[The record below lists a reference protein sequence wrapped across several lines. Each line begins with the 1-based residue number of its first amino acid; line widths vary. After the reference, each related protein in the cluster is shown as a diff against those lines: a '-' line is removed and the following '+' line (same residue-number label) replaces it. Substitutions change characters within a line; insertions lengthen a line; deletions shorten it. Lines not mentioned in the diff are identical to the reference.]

1 MKVLSLRL
9 MRLNYKNFKKSFILL
24 TGFKTIILLFL
35 VSFSSFAETTIEPKI
50 IEYKGVK
57 AKDLQKV
64 NQQVNALYQKQKQLE
79 EKISQIEKLKNVSQ
93 TDKKL
98 IEYFLTEIEE
108 LKKNQEELK
117 NQITNF
123 EKETKKFFF
132 ILNLIQFTTFGIFVV
147 FVILLYNN
155 YKKNTGRE
163 IKEVS
168 EKVDKIQER
177 SDAEMI
183 LSLIEKA
190 KTDPKAAEILQ
201 TYLKSRGEVNE
212 V

>member
-1 MKVLSLRL
+1 
-9 MRLNYKNFKKSFILL
+9 MRLNYKIFKIGLIFF
-24 TGFKTIILLFL
+24 TGFMAILSLL
-35 VSFSSFAETTIEPKI
+35 ISFNSFAETTIEPKI

-57 AKDLQKV
+57 AKDLQKI

-79 EKISQIEKLKNVSQ
+79 EKINQIEKLKNVSQ

-123 EKETKKFFF
+123 EKETKKSFFM
-132 ILNLIQFTTFGIFVV
+132 LNLIQFITFGIFVV
-147 FVILLYNN
+147 FMILLYN
-155 YKKNTGRE
+155 YKKDAYRE
-163 IKEVS
+163 IREVD
-168 EKVDKIQER
+168 EKVNKIQEK

-183 LSLIEKA
+183 LSFIEKA

-201 TYLKSRGEVNE
+201 IYLKSRGGVNE

>member
-1 MKVLSLRL
+1 MT
-9 MRLNYKNFKKSFILL
+9 ILL
-24 TGFKTIILLFL
+24 LL
-35 VSFSSFAETTIEPKI
+35 VSFNSFAETAIEPKI

-57 AKDLQKV
+57 AEYLQKI
-64 NQQVNALYQKQKQLE
+64 NRQVNALYQKQKQLE
-79 EKISQIEKLKNVSQ
+79 EKISQIEKLKDISQ
-93 TDKKL
+93 TDKNL

-123 EKETKKFFF
+123 EKEIKKSFF
-132 ILNLIQFTTFGIFVV
+132 ILNLIQFVTFGILAAFMV
-147 FVILLYNN
+147 LLYN
-155 YKKNTGRE
+155 YKKDAGRE

-168 EKVDKIQER
+168 EKVDEIQEM
-177 SDAEMI
+177 SDAEII

-201 TYLKSRGEVNE
+201 TYLKSRGGVNE

>member
-1 MKVLSLRL
+1 
-9 MRLNYKNFKKSFILL
+9 MRLNYKNFKKSFILF
-24 TGFKTIILLFL
+24 TGFMIILLLF
-35 VSFSSFAETTIEPKI
+35 VSFNSFAETTIEPKI

-57 AKDLQKV
+57 AEDLRKV
-64 NQQVNALYQKQKQLE
+64 NQQVNALYLKQKQLE
-79 EKISQIEKLKNVSQ
+79 EKVNQIEKLKNVSQ
-93 TDKKL
+93 IDKKL
-98 IEYFLTEIEE
+98 IGYFLTEIEE

-117 NQITNF
+117 NQIANL
-123 EKETKKFFF
+123 EKETKKSFFM
-132 ILNLIQFTTFGIFVV
+132 LNLIQFVTFGIFVV
-147 FVILLYNN
+147 FMILLYN
-155 YKKNTGRE
+155 YKKDTGRE

-177 SDAEMI
+177 SDVEVI

-201 TYLKSRGEVNE
+201 TYLKNRGEVDE

>member
-1 MKVLSLRL
+1 
-9 MRLNYKNFKKSFILL
+9 MRLNYKNFKKSFILF
-24 TGFKTIILLFL
+24 TGFGMIFLLLL
-35 VSFSSFAETTIEPKI
+35 VSFNSFAETTIEPKI

-57 AKDLQKV
+57 AEDLQKV

-117 NQITNF
+117 NQITNL
-123 EKETKKFFF
+123 EKETKKSFFM
-132 ILNLIQFTTFGIFVV
+132 LNLIQFVTFGIFVV
-147 FVILLYNN
+147 FMVLLYN

>member
-1 MKVLSLRL
+1 MT
-9 MRLNYKNFKKSFILL
+9 ILL
-24 TGFKTIILLFL
+24 LLT
-35 VSFSSFAETTIEPKI
+35 SFNSFAETTIEPKI

-57 AKDLQKV
+57 AEDLRKV
-64 NQQVNALYQKQKQLE
+64 NQQVNALYLRQKQLE

-123 EKETKKFFF
+123 EKETKKSFFM
-132 ILNLIQFTTFGIFVV
+132 LNLIQFITFGIFVV
-147 FVILLYNN
+147 FMTLLYN
-155 YKKNTGRE
+155 YKKDTGRE

-201 TYLKSRGEVNE
+201 TYLKSRGEADE

>member
-24 TGFKTIILLFL
+24 TGFGMIFLLLL
-35 VSFSSFAETTIEPKI
+35 VSFDSFAETTIEPKI

-57 AKDLQKV
+57 AEDLQKV

-123 EKETKKFFF
+123 EKETKKSFFM
-132 ILNLIQFTTFGIFVV
+132 LNLIQFITFGIFVI
-147 FVILLYNN
+147 FMILLYN
-155 YKKNTGRE
+155 YKKDTGRE
-163 IKEVS
+163 IREVS

-177 SDAEMI
+177 SDAETI

>member
-1 MKVLSLRL
+1 
-9 MRLNYKNFKKSFILL
+9 LNYKNFKKSLIFFA
-24 TGFKTIILLFL
+24 GFKTIILLLF
-35 VSFSSFAETTIEPKI
+35 VSFNSFAETTIEPKI
-50 IEYKGVK
+50 IEYKGAK
-57 AKDLQKV
+57 AKDLRRV

-79 EKISQIEKLKNVSQ
+79 EKINRIEKLKNVSQ

-117 NQITNF
+117 NQIANF
-123 EKETKKFFF
+123 EKETKKSCFM
-132 ILNLIQFTTFGIFVV
+132 LNLIQFITFGIFVV
-147 FVILLYNN
+147 FMTLLYN

-177 SDAEMI
+177 SDAEVV

-201 TYLKSRGEVNE
+201 AYLKSRGEVNE